1 MKVDHSTAGD
11 GAKLGLILAVFT
23 GVALTVLAMPALR
36 AQTGRLS
43 IVPVQ
48 MRTNSDF
55 PKAIQFFCAKNYE
68 GERCKRDA
76 LALQKELARYPVE
89 RLGPWV
95 FVLVPSG
102 DWKELVGGK
111 VSDPKSPAITTLEN
125 RTTIFEGALFL
136 PSGSRSLELVRRLN
150 VPLDAMLQLAVSHEL
165 GHALCHEKNEHR
177 ASANG
182 YSLRQGRLPD
192 CYSTQPKRHGPQLA
206 KK

>member
-68 GERCKRDA
+68 GERCKQDA
-76 LALQKELARYPVE
+76 LTLQKELARYPVE

-102 DWKELVGGK
+102 DWKELVDGK
-111 VSDPKSPAITTLEN
+111 VSDPESPAITMLEN
-125 RTTIFEGALFL
+125 RTTIFEEALFSS
-136 PSGSRSLELVRRLN
+136 SGRRSLELVRRLN